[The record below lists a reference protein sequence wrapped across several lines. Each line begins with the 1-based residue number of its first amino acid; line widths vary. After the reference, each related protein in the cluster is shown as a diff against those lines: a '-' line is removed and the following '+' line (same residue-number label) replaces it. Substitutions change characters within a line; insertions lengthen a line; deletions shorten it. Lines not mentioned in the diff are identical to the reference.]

1 MSLLVD
7 LSLYGQL
14 VAVEDVKRAD
24 NSVVTCRVVFTGVV
38 GSIENTV
45 TPKIFELVLCVAA
58 F

>member
-24 NSVVTCRVVFTGVV
+24 ISVTCRVVFTGIV

-45 TPKIFELVLCVAA
+45 TPKMFELVLCVAA